1 MPQIFLTGWTCINSD
16 ASTSVCTTSVANT
29 ATSSE
34 FIAYHD
40 WLFVNVCVFTGTIAG
55 LMGEGGVAVYKA
67 FPPSITPN
75 VPVHA
80 PPITHVEPE
89 FGPPIDSGF
98 IPLGGIFNGYLCP
111 RLCWPKQTVVSA
123 AKVRLILVPIRIC

>member
-40 WLFVNVCVFTGTIAG
+40 WLFVNVCVLFCLGFVVWGIAFS
-55 LMGEGGVAVYKA
+55 V
-67 FPPSITPN
+67 
-75 VPVHA
+75 
-80 PPITHVEPE
+80 
-89 FGPPIDSGF
+89 
-98 IPLGGIFNGYLCP
+98 FNQK
-111 RLCWPKQTVVSA
+111 R
-123 AKVRLILVPIRIC
+123 R